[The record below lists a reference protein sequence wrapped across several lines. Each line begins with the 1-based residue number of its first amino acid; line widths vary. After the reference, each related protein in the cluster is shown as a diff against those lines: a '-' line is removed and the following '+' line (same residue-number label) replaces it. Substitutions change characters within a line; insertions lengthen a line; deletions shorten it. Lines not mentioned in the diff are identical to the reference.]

1 MDPSNMKKET
11 MMNLEILIALLK
23 NLDSGSIDQV
33 IEALEVELLDRESA
47 EVFKE
52 AHDEMLARQYA

>member
-33 IEALEVELLDRESA
+33 IEALEVELLDRDAA

>member
-1 MDPSNMKKET
+1 MKKET